1 MIRVSVIFI
10 VILLLYFGSPGAE
23 AEPPERTIR
32 ATWPAAVA
40 QRDRDEFII
49 HSEMLQD
56 QRISRINNL
65 LAYSFLLGISRV
77 VNVVLSE
84 RETHLAS
91 GRVAF

>member
-1 MIRVSVIFI
+1 VLRLNLLSELSVR
-10 VILLLYFGSPGAE
+10 PGL
-23 AEPPERTIR
+23 PQLRKGIG
-32 ATWPAAVA
+32 
-40 QRDRDEFII
+40 DEFII